1 MNPRL
6 STWSIRDCTP
16 GDLDSLLDLWI
27 LADAPPTATDSIGP
41 LRSLLAL
48 DPQALLVADA
58 RGETIGSLIAAWN
71 GWRGS
76 FYRLV
81 VHPDHRRRGLAT
93 RLVRAGESRLRNRG
107 AVRLDAIVAA
117 NDLAAM
123 TFWGALG
130 YELQRDRSRFVRT
143 F

>member
-16 GDLDSLLDLWI
+16 DDLDSVLDLWV
-27 LADAPPTATDSIGP
+27 LADAPPTATDSIEP

-93 RLVRAGESRLRNRG
+93 RLVCAGERRLRDRG
-107 AVRLDAIVAA
+107 AGRLDAIVAA
-117 NDLAAM
+117 DDLAAM